1 MTMPTRL
8 IGILLLLL
16 SPQASALSNAFT
28 YQGSLSDAG
37 TPANGSFDL
46 QFQLQT
52 SAGANVGAPLLRND
66 VVVTGGVFSVE
77 LDFAAAIT
85 SADFQLQI
93 GVRPGAATGSYT
105 QLSPA
110 TAIRPAPQAQIAGFA
125 AEALT
130 VSPGAIGTA
139 QINSAQV
146 QRRIA
151 SGCAAGNSIR
161 VVNAD
166 GTVSCEASIP
176 GPTGAQGPAGPT
188 GPTGMTGPAGPPGP
202 AGSADAWGRGG
213 NAGTNEAS
221 NFLGT
226 TDDRDLTVKVNGRR
240 ALWIDSTGVNPPNL
254 IAGSETNS
262 ASAGYYGRTIAGG
275 GSGAFN
281 CGLLQNLPCRN
292 NVFYSYATVS
302 GGLGNA
308 AVGEKSTVSG
318 GDSNTAIG
326 TGSVVTG
333 GSSNAATADYAT
345 AGGGFGVCAGGK
357 GSWTGGFFARV
368 RTASQSVVN
377 CASSSGDDDGD
388 EGSFVC
394 AEYCV
399 GDFETTGPNQFLVR
413 ALGGMAI
420 NTNTPAAGT
429 SLTVAGN
436 TSISGNVSFG
446 LAPKQMLNL
455 YDNTF
460 GIGIQTARMYFRVA
474 NTGGYNWFMGGTH
487 STAVDDAGGGSTLMR
502 LTSAGQLLTTT
513 GTISSFSDARLKSD
527 VSNYSGALDQIAAL
541 RPVHYRYTDA
551 GKAPFQPEG
560 THLGFIAQE
569 VQQVF
574 PEWVSQD
581 ESGYLMLSMRGFEAV
596 AVRGMQEL
604 QAENV
609 ALRAET
615 SELRSTTAQ
624 LRERLEAIEAKLAVP
639 R

>member
-1 MTMPTRL
+1 MRMRL
-8 IGILLLLL
+8 IPFMLMLL
-16 SPQASALSNAFT
+16 STQASALSNAFT

-37 TPANGSFDL
+37 NPANGSYDL

-93 GVRPGAATGSYT
+93 SVRPGAATGSYT

-110 TAIRPAPQAQIAGFA
+110 TAIRPAPQAQVAGLA
-125 AEALT
+125 TEALT
-130 VSPGAIGTA
+130 VSPGAIGTT
-139 QINSAQV
+139 QINSTQV

-161 VVNAD
+161 LVNAD
-166 GTVSCEASIP
+166 GTVSCEAGIP
-176 GPTGAQGPAGPT
+176 GPTGAQGPVGPT

-254 IAGSETNS
+254 IAGSDANS
-262 ASAGYYGRTIAGG
+262 GSAGFFGRTIAGG

-292 NVFYSYATVS
+292 SVSRSYATVS
-302 GGLGNA
+302 GGLGNE

-345 AGGGFGVCAGGK
+345 AGGGAGVCAGGT
-357 GSWTGGFFARV
+357 GSWAGGFFARV

-388 EGSFVC
+388 EGSFVW
-394 AEYCV
+394 ADYRF

-474 NTGGYNWFMGGTH
+474 PTGGYNWFMGGTH

-502 LTSAGQLLTTT
+502 LTSAGQLFTTT

-560 THLGFIAQE
+560 MHLGFIAQE

-574 PEWVSQD
+574 PEWVSED

-609 ALRAET
+609 ALRAQAKDMRE
-615 SELRSTTAQ
+615 EMQALRA
-624 LRERLEAIEAKLAVP
+624 RMDAIESRHALQP
-639 R
+639 